1 MIIGDFSDIL
11 VPVLTGLNIIIMLVL
26 GVAIMMQRPK
36 QEGLGAAFGSAMT
49 DQMFGARTTDVLETT
64 TRNLGIAFI
73 VVSLLLGIMVNRS
86 LADESLVAEPVAV
99 ETAPATEESTATIST
114 EASTGT
120 EAEQNEIQSLVDQV
134 IDVTTDKAVESNEEA
149 ATTIKAIS
157 EEVKA
162 TVNDKLAE

>member
-1 MIIGDFSDIL
+1 MIIGHFSDLL
-11 VPVLTGLNIIIMLVL
+11 VPVLTGVNIIIMLVL

-86 LADESLVAEPVAV
+86 LADESLVAETVAV
-99 ETAPATEESTATIST
+99 AEETPEVTTTTLTADTPAT
-114 EASTGT
+114 T
-120 EAEQNEIQSLVDQV
+120 EAEQNEIQAIVNQV
-134 IDVTTDKAVESNEEA
+134 IDATTDKAAESNEEA
-149 ATTIKAIS
+149 ATTIKAVGEDI
-157 EEVKA
+157 KA
-162 TVNDKLAE
+162 TVNDKLTK